1 MCIKKGEIM
10 KLLNLSL
17 ILILVTLFQVTA
29 SEVKLLTTEQ
39 WLEDLEFVVSKLK
52 SHHPNLYYKINKT
65 KFDSIVA
72 ESRNEIAQSKSDIE
86 SYFAMRKI
94 TAIIE
99 DGHTGL
105 LEDGI
110 FNLLDLRFPFR
121 VDEFTD
127 GVYIT
132 IISKE
137 HEMFLGS
144 RVLTINGKPIK
155 DILTTIEKVVNNDNE
170 FGRKYWA
177 LSGISFARILYGLK
191 VIDNTDYIELE
202 LITRNGEPMKLTL
215 HSILDDINIEHG
227 WSNRLNIGPTKGE
240 YISPSDIL
248 GDKSPLY
255 FKNQGNKIKF
265 YWFEHL
271 VDERAIY
278 FQFNQVVNQPDND
291 ETFAQFSQRLW
302 NYIDQNA
309 KNINKF
315 IIDLRHN
322 NGGNGVMILPFL
334 NQIIK
339 RDYINKEGS
348 LYVISGK
355 RTHSAASIFMNELA
369 VHTRAIFVGE
379 PDACGADL
387 FSNSRS
393 VGNLPNSGFPL
404 WIASLQF
411 TRRFPVNN
419 SEYIMPHFPAPFSS
433 HDYFTGID
441 PAMDLILNGDLRT
454 VEEFAADEGAEA
466 ALIYYQQLKGKY
478 KDFDWWTLLNPE
490 ILEGNINR
498 KGYAFMQN
506 GDLES
511 AFQVFTLNT
520 KLFPNSFN
528 VWDSLGECS
537 YNMKKFK
544 LSLQYYKKSIELNPD
559 NENGKQM
566 IERIK
571 SEQKKN
577 EEMGNGDGR

>member
-1 MCIKKGEIM
+1 M
-10 KLLNLSL
+10 KVLKLSL
-17 ILILVTLFQVTA
+17 ILILVTQFQVTA
-29 SEVKLLTTEQ
+29 SGVEPLTTEQ
-39 WLEDLEFVVSKLK
+39 WLEDLEFVVSKLE
-52 SHHPNLYYKINKT
+52 SLHPNLYYKINKT
-65 KFDSIVA
+65 KFYSIIA
-72 ESRNEIAQSKSDIE
+72 ESRNEIARSKSDIE
-86 SYFAMRKI
+86 CYFAIKKI
-94 TAIIE
+94 IAVIE

-121 VDEFTD
+121 VDKFTD

-132 IISKE
+132 IISKD

-144 RVLTINGKPIK
+144 RVIAINDNPIENV
-155 DILTTIEKVVNNDNE
+155 LTTIEKVASNDNE

-177 LSGISFARILYGLK
+177 LNGISFARILYGLK
-191 VIDNTDYIELE
+191 IIDNTDYIEME
-202 LITRNGEPMKLTL
+202 LITRKGKRTKLSL
-215 HSILDDINIEHG
+215 PSILDDTNIEYG

-240 YISPSDIL
+240 YISPADKL
-248 GDKSPLY
+248 DDKSPLY

-278 FQFNQVVNQPDND
+278 FQFNQVMNQPNNE

-309 KNINKF
+309 NDINKL
-315 IIDLRHN
+315 IIDLRQN
-322 NGGNGVMILPFL
+322 NGGNGLMILPFL

-348 LYVISGK
+348 LYVLSGK

-369 VHTRAIFVGE
+369 VHTHAIFVGE

-387 FSNSRS
+387 FSNNSLAC
-393 VGNLPNSGFPL
+393 NLPNSGFPL
-404 WIASLQF
+404 WIASLEF
-411 TRRFPVNN
+411 TSRWPVNN
-419 SEYIMPHFPAPFSS
+419 SEYFMPHFPATFSS
-433 HDYFTGID
+433 HDYFNGID
-441 PAMDLILNGDLRT
+441 PAMDLILNGDMRS
-454 VEEFAADEGAEA
+454 VEEFASDEGAEA
-466 ALIYYQQLKGKY
+466 ALAYCQQLKEKY
-478 KDFDWWTLLNPE
+478 GNFDWWTVFDPE
-490 ILEGNINR
+490 ILEGSINR
-498 KGYAFMQN
+498 KGYTLMQN

-520 KLFPNSFN
+520 MLFPNSFN
-528 VWDSLGECS
+528 VWDSLGEYS
-537 YNMKKFK
+537 YNMKKFN

-571 SEQKKN
+571 GEQKKK
-577 EEMGNGDGR
+577 